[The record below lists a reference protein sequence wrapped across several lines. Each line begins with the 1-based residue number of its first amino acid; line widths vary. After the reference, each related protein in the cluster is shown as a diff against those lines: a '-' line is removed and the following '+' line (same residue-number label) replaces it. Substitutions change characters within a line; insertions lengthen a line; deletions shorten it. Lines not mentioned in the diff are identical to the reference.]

1 MYYVGTHTRISQ
13 VHEFGQNWHTPING
27 HFDREIIMFGFEAN
41 TTFSDT
47 ALRPTRSWSLG
58 QMSMIATAVGCGAS
72 GLALE
77 KIGMDFHLTLD

>member
-1 MYYVGTHTRISQ
+1 
-13 VHEFGQNWHTPING
+13 
-27 HFDREIIMFGFEAN
+27 MFGFEAN

-58 QMSMIATAVGCGAS
+58 QMSMIATAVECGAS